1 MPKRDCLT
9 TLTSTWNV
17 HD

>member
-9 TLTSTWNV
+9 TLTSTWNM